1 MMTAHAKKISV
12 LVVEDNPVNQE
23 VMLSML
29 EDYGIDAR
37 LAQNGQEAIT
47 AVHDFSFDLIL
58 MDCQMPVL
66 DGIAA
71 TTLIRKTDEVDRN
84 IPIIAMT
91 ANTMM
96 QDRDECLAAGMND
109 FLTKPVRKRDL
120 EWILSKWASCIFGAG
135 DMNRFARGASP
146 SPLEGRQLDAPH
158 LDTDVLVKLQAALK
172 DRFPL
177 MLETFLGSSER
188 SLSHI
193 AEAIETADMM
203 TVARSA
209 HSMKAA
215 GQIGAMPLYHL
226 AGLVERAAKTN
237 DSSALPD
244 LLTQLKAEFQLVQS
258 EIIPLLQ

>member
-71 TTLIRKTDEVDRN
+71 TTLIRKTDEADRN

-120 EWILSKWASCIFGAG
+120 EWILSKW
-135 DMNRFARGASP
+135 
-146 SPLEGRQLDAPH
+146 
-158 LDTDVLVKLQAALK
+158 
-172 DRFPL
+172 
-177 MLETFLGSSER
+177 
-188 SLSHI
+188 LS
-193 AEAIETADMM
+193 
-203 TVARSA
+203 
-209 HSMKAA
+209 
-215 GQIGAMPLYHL
+215 
-226 AGLVERAAKTN
+226 
-237 DSSALPD
+237 
-244 LLTQLKAEFQLVQS
+244 
-258 EIIPLLQ
+258 